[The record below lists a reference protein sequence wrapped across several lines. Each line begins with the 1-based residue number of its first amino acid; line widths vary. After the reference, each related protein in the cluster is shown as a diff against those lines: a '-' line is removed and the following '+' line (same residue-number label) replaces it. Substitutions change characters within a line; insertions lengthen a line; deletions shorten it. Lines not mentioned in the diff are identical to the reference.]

1 MASTNDDKEEPSG
14 LLPTKRAVETVE
26 NKPLAESR
34 LSRSRTSKINWSL
47 YIFCQK
53 SSHKGVTT
61 LTHVPS
67 FDAYQTII
75 SAAEAR
81 GNTGLLTNI

>member
-26 NKPLAESR
+26 NKPLEESH
-34 LSRSRTSKINWSL
+34 LSRSKTSKINWSL
-47 YIFCQK
+47 CIFCQK

-61 LTHVPS
+61 LTHVPK
-67 FDAYQTII
+67 F
-75 SAAEAR
+75 
-81 GNTGLLTNI
+81 